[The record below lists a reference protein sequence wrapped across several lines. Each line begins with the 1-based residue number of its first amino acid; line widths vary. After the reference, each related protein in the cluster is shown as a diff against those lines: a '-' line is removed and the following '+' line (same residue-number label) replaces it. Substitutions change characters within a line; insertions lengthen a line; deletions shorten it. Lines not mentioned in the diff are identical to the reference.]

1 MEMYVVELGNV
12 TADGFKLVEKQSVLA
27 SDLEGG
33 KRRAVD
39 VLKTRGVQLGCR
51 RLQMVDRA
59 GKMIFEYP

>member
-12 TADGFKLVEKQSVLA
+12 TADGFQMMEKQSVLA
-27 SDLEGG
+27 SGLEAG
-33 KRRAVD
+33 KKRAVD

-51 RLQMVDRA
+51 RLQMVDGA